1 MTGISIARTQPLS
14 LQAIFAR
21 VSSVLLSL
29 LPAGDVLRFFA
40 KWLPRSSR
48 DIHSCS
54 SQSAMT
60 RFRPTNPNPLA
71 IQNT

>member
-1 MTGISIARTQPLS
+1 MTGIRIARTQPLS

-21 VSSVLLSL
+21 AAVCCYRPCL
-29 LPAGDVLRFFA
+29 AGDVLRLFA
-40 KWLPRSSR
+40 NWLPQSSR

-60 RFRPTNPNPLA
+60 RF
-71 IQNT
+71 